1 MIKLAPKHGN
11 LIFGKPIGRIKEVT
25 IIMARMAGGRALME
39 LLRHEGVEY
48 IFGIPGAT
56 EVLFMDALEK
66 APDIRYILGLH
77 EVVCAGMAEGY
88 ARASGKVGFLN
99 LHTGPG
105 VAAALPLLYNAQ
117 SGGVPLVVTA
127 GQNHTRLLQYDP
139 HLSGDI
145 VGMAKIYT
153 KWCTEI
159 VHAEDIPATLQRAFK
174 MAVQPPT
181 GPVLVSIPQNVLEQ
195 DVDFQYKPNTIVYP
209 RLRPDRAALGS
220 AQQILQHAKRPV
232 LLVESGVER
241 CDALEEVV
249 RFAEL
254 TGSRVYQ
261 SWMADVNFPV
271 AHPQYLGDLD
281 PTSPP
286 ARGVFKEMDVLIGI
300 GCSLFAQG
308 FFNPEPTLPQ
318 NARIIQIDE
327 NPWEIGK
334 NFPVDCGIQGDIKSV
349 LAELN
354 ELIERGMS
362 LKGHEEAK
370 GRAKE
375 IAQEKSK
382 QKDQIKIQIEN
393 EKDRVPISISRLMM
407 EIRGLMNPDTVIV
420 DDCWSS
426 SGMLRQV
433 LDLTKSKTF
442 FRSRKGGSIGWG
454 LPGALGVKLGL
465 PDRQVVV
472 VSGDGSAAWS
482 IQSLWTAARYR
493 IPVTFVITNNATYR
507 QVKLVRKMVLG
518 EYPLNE
524 KHEGMEIDDPVMNFS
539 MIAQSMGV
547 KGENVKDPR
556 DLGPALKA
564 AFNSGEPRL
573 VEVFVEN
580 RP

>member
-1 MIKLAPKHGN
+1 
-11 LIFGKPIGRIKEVT
+11 
-25 IIMARMAGGRALME
+25 
-39 LLRHEGVEY
+39 
-48 IFGIPGAT
+48 
-56 EVLFMDALEK
+56 
-66 APDIRYILGLH
+66 
-77 EVVCAGMAEGY
+77 
-88 ARASGKVGFLN
+88 
-99 LHTGPG
+99 
-105 VAAALPLLYNAQ
+105 
-117 SGGVPLVVTA
+117 
-127 GQNHTRLLQYDP
+127 
-139 HLSGDI
+139 
-145 VGMAKIYT
+145 
-153 KWCTEI
+153 
-159 VHAEDIPATLQRAFK
+159 
-174 MAVQPPT
+174 
-181 GPVLVSIPQNVLEQ
+181 
-195 DVDFQYKPNTIVYP
+195 
-209 RLRPDRAALGS
+209 
-220 AQQILQHAKRPV
+220 
-232 LLVESGVER
+232 
-241 CDALEEVV
+241 
-249 RFAEL
+249 
-254 TGSRVYQ
+254 
-261 SWMADVNFPV
+261 
-271 AHPQYLGDLD
+271 
-281 PTSPP
+281 
-286 ARGVFKEMDVLIGI
+286 
-300 GCSLFAQG
+300 
-308 FFNPEPTLPQ
+308 
-318 NARIIQIDE
+318 
-327 NPWEIGK
+327 
-334 NFPVDCGIQGDIKSV
+334 VDCGIQGDIKSV

>member
-1 MIKLAPKHGN
+1 MAMMK
-11 LIFGKPIGRIKEVT
+11 GKK
-25 IIMARMAGGRALME
+25 ALVD
-39 LLRHEGVEY
+39 LLQHEGVEY
-48 IFGIPGAT
+48 VFGIPGAT
-56 EVLFMDALEK
+56 EILFMDALEE
-66 APDIRYILGLH
+66 ATDIRYILSLH

-105 VAAALPLLYNAQ
+105 VAAALPMLYNAQ
-117 SGGVPLVVTA
+117 SGGVPLVVTS

-174 MAVQPPT
+174 MALQPPT

-195 DVDFQYKPNTIVYP
+195 DVDFRFKPNTVVYP
-209 RLRPDRAALGS
+209 RLRPDRAALLS
-220 AQQILQHAKRPV
+220 AQKILREARRPV

-241 CDALEEVV
+241 CGALEEVI

-261 SWMADVNFPV
+261 NWMADVNFPV
-271 AHPQYLGDLD
+271 THPQYLGDLD

-286 ARGVFKEMDVLIGI
+286 ARGVFKEMDVLIGV

-308 FFNPEPTLPQ
+308 FFNPAPTLPP
-318 NARIIQIDE
+318 NVRIVQMDE

-334 NFPVDCGIQGDIKSV
+334 NFPVDCGIQGDLKV
-349 LAELN
+349 ALAELN
-354 ELIERGMS
+354 ELIEKEMS
-362 LKGHEEAK
+362 PKAREEAK
-370 GRAKE
+370 ERVKE

-382 QKDQIKIQIEN
+382 MGHQLKIQIEN
-393 EKDRVPISISRLMM
+393 EKDRVPISVSRLMT
-407 EIRGLMNPDTVIV
+407 EIRGAMTPDTVVV
-420 DDCWSS
+420 DECWSS

-433 LDLTKSKTF
+433 LDLEKSKAF

-465 PDRQVVV
+465 PEKRVVAV
-472 VSGDGSAAWS
+472 VGDGGAGWS

-507 QVKLVRKMVLG
+507 QVKLVRKIVLG
-518 EYPLNE
+518 EYPLSE
-524 KHEGMEIDDPVMNFS
+524 KHLGMELDEPVLSFS

-547 KGENVKDPR
+547 KGESVKDPK
-556 DLGPALKA
+556 DLGRTLKE
-564 AFNSGEPRL
+564 AFDSGEPRL

>member
-1 MIKLAPKHGN
+1 MAKMSGN
-11 LIFGKPIGRIKEVT
+11 KALID
-25 IIMARMAGGRALME
+25 
-39 LLRHEGVEY
+39 LLRHEGVKY

-105 VAAALPLLYNAQ
+105 VAAALPMLYNAQ
-117 SGGVPLVVTA
+117 SGGVPLVVTS

-159 VHAEDIPATLQRAFK
+159 SYAEDIPATLQRAFK
-174 MAVQPPT
+174 MAMQPPT
-181 GPVLVSIPQNVLEQ
+181 GPVLVSIPQNVLGQE
-195 DVDFQYKPNTIVYP
+195 VDFQYRPNTIVYP
-209 RLRPDRAALGS
+209 RLRPDQAALNS
-220 AQQILQHAKRPV
+220 AQKILQEAKRPV

-241 CDALEEVV
+241 CGALEEVV

-254 TGSRVYQ
+254 IGSRVYQ

-271 AHPQYLGDLD
+271 THPQYLGDLD
-281 PTSPP
+281 PASPP
-286 ARGVFKEMDVLIGI
+286 ARDVFKEMDVLIGV

-308 FFNPEPTLPQ
+308 FFNPEPTLPPD
-318 NARIIQIDE
+318 ARIIQIDE

-334 NFPVDCGIQGDIKSV
+334 NFPVDCGIQGDIKSA

-362 LKGHEEAK
+362 PKGREEAK
-370 GRAKE
+370 GRSRE
-375 IAQEKSK
+375 IAEEKSK
-382 QKDQIKIQIEN
+382 LTHQLKTQIEN
-393 EKDRVPISISRLMM
+393 EKDRVPISISRLMT
-407 EIRGLMNPDTVIV
+407 EIRDAMSPATVIV
-420 DDCWSS
+420 DECWSS

-465 PDRQVVV
+465 PDKPVVAV
-472 VSGDGSAAWS
+472 VGDGAAGWS

-518 EYPLNE
+518 DYPLSE
-524 KHEGMEIDDPVMNFS
+524 RHLGMELDNPVMNFS

-547 KGENVKDPR
+547 KGESVKDPK
-556 DLGPALKA
+556 DLGRALKA
-564 AFNSGEPRL
+564 AIDSGEPRL

>member
-1 MIKLAPKHGN
+1 
-11 LIFGKPIGRIKEVT
+11 
-25 IIMARMAGGRALME
+25 MAMMAGKKALIE
-39 LLRHEGVEY
+39 LLRHEGVKY
-48 IFGIPGAT
+48 VFGIPGAT
-56 EVLFMDALEK
+56 EILFMDALEE
-66 APDIRYILGLH
+66 APDIQYILGLH

-88 ARASGKVGFLN
+88 ARASGKIGFLN

-117 SGGVPLVVTA
+117 LGGVPLVLTS

-174 MAVQPPT
+174 MAMQPPT

-195 DVDFQYKPNTIVYP
+195 QFDFQYKPNTIVYP
-209 RLRPDRAALGS
+209 RLRPDKAAIGH
-220 AQQILQHAKRPV
+220 AQKILQEAKRPV
-232 LLVESGVER
+232 LLVESGVDR

-261 SWMADVNFPV
+261 AWMSDVNFPV
-271 AHPQYLGDLD
+271 THPQYLGDID
-281 PTSPP
+281 PTSHL
-286 ARGVFKEMDVLIGI
+286 AKGIFSKMDVLIGI

-308 FFNPEPTLPQ
+308 FFNPEPTLPS
-318 NARIIQIDE
+318 NVKVIQIDE

-334 NFPVDCGIQGDIKSV
+334 NFPVDCGIQGDIKAV

-354 ELIERGMS
+354 ELIEHGVSQRGR
-362 LKGHEEAK
+362 EEAE
-370 GRAKE
+370 GRSKE

-382 QKDQIKIQIEN
+382 LNDQLKTQIEN
-393 EKDRVPISISRLMM
+393 ERHNVPISISRLMTG
-407 EIRGLMNPDTVIV
+407 IRDAMTPKTVIV
-420 DDCWSS
+420 DECWSS
-426 SGMLRQV
+426 SGVLRQV
-433 LDLTKSKTF
+433 LDLTKPKTF

-465 PDRQVVV
+465 PDQEVVAV
-472 VSGDGSAAWS
+472 IGDGGAAWS
-482 IQSLWTAARYR
+482 IQGLWTAARYR

-507 QVKLVRKMVLG
+507 QVKIVRKLVLG
-518 EYPLNE
+518 DYPLNE
-524 KHEGMEIDDPVMNFS
+524 KHEGMELDNPVMNFS
-539 MIAQSMGV
+539 MLAQSMGV
-547 KGENVKDPR
+547 KGETVKRPE
-556 DLGPALKA
+556 DLSRLLEA
-564 AFNSGEPRL
+564 AIHSGEPRL
-573 VEVFVEN
+573 IEVFIEN